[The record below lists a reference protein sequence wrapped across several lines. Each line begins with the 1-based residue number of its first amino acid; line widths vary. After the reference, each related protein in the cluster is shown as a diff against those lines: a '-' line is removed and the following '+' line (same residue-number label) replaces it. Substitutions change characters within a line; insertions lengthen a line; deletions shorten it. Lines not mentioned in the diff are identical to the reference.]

1 MIKDFLLVSMGSC
14 IGGGARFLVSIALQA
29 VMPCSFPWGTLAVNV
44 AGCFIIGALSALPS
58 GGLVMSPSARLFLAT
73 GLCGG
78 FTTFSTFMNETS
90 RLLKDGQYSA
100 VGLYVAGSVALGMRP
115 PKNERRDAFLF
126 NHPAYHGPLA
136 HKVLLAYV
144 VVKLLRTQ
152 SFC

>member
-100 VGLYVAGSVALGMRP
+100 VGLYVAGSVALGM
-115 PKNERRDAFLF
+115 
-126 NHPAYHGPLA
+126 LA
-136 HKVLLAYV
+136 VAAGCALPSLLPSLAKAISSV
-144 VVKLLRTQ
+144 ASRI
-152 SFC
+152 F